1 MIFVS
6 CATKNAGKY
15 CSGGH
20 PEDERFGYV
29 GVGRLVCGSI
39 PEPWA
44 RTDNRNNLSC
54 GTGYDHIDLLQR
66 WLFRYR
72 AFNSQMKILV
82 STLLIQQEGR
92 PPLIHLIDKVDRIR

>member
-1 MIFVS
+1 MYLVP
-6 CATKNAGKY
+6 TKNAGKY
-15 CSGGH
+15 YCGGH

-66 WLFRYR
+66 WLFRYW
-72 AFNSQMKILV
+72 AFNSRMQILV
-82 STLLIQQEGR
+82 STLLIQREGR
-92 PPLIHLIDKVDRIR
+92 PPLIHSIDKVDRIR

>member
-6 CATKNAGKY
+6 CATKNVGKY

-44 RTDNRNNLSC
+44 RTDNRNNLS
-54 GTGYDHIDLLQR
+54 L
-66 WLFRYR
+66 RYR
-72 AFNSQMKILV
+72 IRSYRSAAAMVVQILGFQF
-82 STLLIQQEGR
+82 SDADFSFHASHSARRSSSINTL
-92 PPLIHLIDKVDRIR
+92 DR